1 MSQLTNNISL
11 YKKIDSNLVERAG
24 IKFNEPKF
32 KYYDNKIEK
41 EINIEDSLEGPFKVN
56 DYDIDWS
63 PSEHNLKVSGSLT
76 VVHPNELFGEAGVTS
91 KGNIIGVAAHI
102 YSRSSN
108 FQKKIKIGFIQQ
120 GLNEINIPFENDFP
134 VGSIRGS
141 VNIKCFLYLDS
152 INIPPTPIQANKTG
166 MILTE
171 EDLYNLEILVD
182 GDGSIFPI
190 GEFSDPKGPLW
201 DFNRFWQDASL
212 DSFDANNVSIRLN
225 TAHFLFP
232 QLKGGKTTASKA
244 LMNEIMIQSISI
256 IINEVINIDSTD
268 MTLADSATS
277 DTILS
282 AVKYWVDT
290 FEVDTSSYIT
300 IMNSVRKKLE
310 TTLGGV
316 DSND

>member
-11 YKKIDSNLVERAG
+11 YKKIDINLVERAG
-24 IKFNEPKF
+24 IKFNEPTF
-32 KYYDNKIEK
+32 KYYNNKIEK
-41 EINIEDSLEGPFKVN
+41 EINIERPLEGPFKVN

-63 PSEHNLKVSGSLT
+63 PSENNLKVSGSLT
-76 VVHPNELFGEAGVTS
+76 VVHPNELFGETGVTS
-91 KGNIIGVAAHI
+91 IGNIIGIAAHI

-108 FQKKIKIGFIQQ
+108 FQKKIKVGFIQQ
-120 GLNEINIPFENDFP
+120 GSNEINISFEYDFP

-141 VNIKCFLYLDS
+141 VNIKFFLYLDS
-152 INIPPTPIQANKTG
+152 INKLPTPIQANKTG
-166 MILTE
+166 MVLTE
-171 EDLYNLEILVD
+171 EDLYNLEIQVD
-182 GDGSIFPI
+182 GDGSVFPI

-212 DSFDANNVSIRLN
+212 DSFDTNNVLIRLN
-225 TAHFLFP
+225 TAHLLFP
-232 QLKGGKTTASKA
+232 QLKGGKTNASRA
-244 LMNEIMIQSISI
+244 LMNEIMVQSISI

-268 MTLADSATS
+268 INLAESTAT

-310 TTLGGV
+310 LTLGGV